1 MCGWYDEDIS
11 KIGQQVPESDRRISG
26 KREAGGKP
34 ARSRHCKQGAPDYA
48 HVKTAWQPLVFG
60 DWEGNL
66 KCVELRARKPACC
79 WYRSAPLR
87 TTRNW
92 SCRKAYGSWVF
103 LCCHSA
109 SRKAFFVCGKRPFSA
124 MFRGMQTVLYEQKER
139 NLS

>member
-66 KCVELRARKPACC
+66 KCGAASQETCLLLVQEHSRPRGLGRAAGSFQNFSQGCSGHC
-79 WYRSAPLR
+79 SWYVPGIPKSIVSVR
-87 TTRNW
+87 
-92 SCRKAYGSWVF
+92 
-103 LCCHSA
+103 
-109 SRKAFFVCGKRPFSA
+109 
-124 MFRGMQTVLYEQKER
+124 MVLHHTILEEDI
-139 NLS
+139 S

>member
-60 DWEGNL
+60 DREGNL
-66 KCVELRARKPACC
+66 MCGELRARKPAGC
-79 WYRSAPLR
+79 WYRSIPDHEDLVVPYDLYKDFLR
-87 TTRNW
+87 LFHVH
-92 SCRKAYGSWVF
+92 YSWYVPVF
-103 LCCHSA
+103 QNRLC
-109 SRKAFFVCGKRPFSA
+109 
-124 MFRGMQTVLYEQKER
+124 Q
-139 NLS
+139 

>member
-11 KIGQQVPESDRRISG
+11 KIGQQVPESDRRILG

-66 KCVELRARKPACC
+66 KCVELRARKPALVVPQDLF
-79 WYRSAPLR
+79 RIFLR
-87 TTRNW
+87 VVQAIVR
-92 SCRKAYGSWVF
+92 G
-103 LCCHSA
+103 
-109 SRKAFFVCGKRPFSA
+109 
-124 MFRGMQTVLYEQKER
+124 MFRVFQNR
-139 NLS
+139 

>member
-34 ARSRHCKQGAPDYA
+34 ARSRNCKPGAPGYA
-48 HVKTAWQPLVFG
+48 HVKTAWRPLVFG

-79 WYRSAPLR
+79 WYRSIPDHEDLVVPQDLFR
-87 TTRNW
+87 IF
-92 SCRKAYGSWVF
+92 SG
-103 LCCHSA
+103 L
-109 SRKAFFVCGKRPFSA
+109 FSA
-124 MFRGMQTVLYEQKER
+124 IVRGMSRVFQNR
-139 NLS
+139 

>member
-11 KIGQQVPESDRRISG
+11 KIGQQVPESDRRILG

-79 WYRSAPLR
+79 WYRSIPDHEDLVVPQDLFRIFLR
-87 TTRNW
+87 VVQAIVR
-92 SCRKAYGSWVF
+92 G
-103 LCCHSA
+103 
-109 SRKAFFVCGKRPFSA
+109 
-124 MFRGMQTVLYEQKER
+124 MFRVFQNR
-139 NLS
+139 

>member
-66 KCVELRARKPACC
+66 KCVELRARKPGCC
-79 WYRSAPLR
+79 WYRSIPDHEDLVVPQDLFRIFLR
-87 TTRNW
+87 VVQAIVR
-92 SCRKAYGSWVF
+92 G
-103 LCCHSA
+103 
-109 SRKAFFVCGKRPFSA
+109 
-124 MFRGMQTVLYEQKER
+124 MFRVFQNR
-139 NLS
+139 